1 MSLRI
6 CLFNLPIF
14 LTSFFSRIVSV
25 INVMANR
32 ITRMDIKGSTS
43 INHLRLSQHPF
54 SAASLEEPGKRRV

>member
-1 MSLRI
+1 
-6 CLFNLPIF
+6 PIF

-32 ITRMDIKGSTS
+32 ITRMDMKGSTS
-43 INHLRLSQHPF
+43 INHLRLYQHPF